1 MDAEDLTAADR
12 AILDALAESALTKKA
27 IVDSTGL
34 HRNTVGNRL
43 DVLAAGNL
51 INCIHE
57 TTALY
62 RLVSDPRMK
71 NTEEAAYI
79 NKSEFESNI
88 RKIIHGLDEIEKA
101 LSQNDL
107 KRARDILDDV
117 RETIQD
123 NK

>member
-12 AILDALAESALTKKA
+12 AILDELAESALTKKA

>member
-12 AILDALAESALTKKA
+12 AILDELAESALTKKA

-43 DVLAAGNL
+43 DVLAAGDV
-51 INCIHE
+51 IKCIHE

-62 RLVSDPRMK
+62 RLVSDPRIK
-71 NTEEAAYI
+71 NTEEVVYI
-79 NKSEFESNI
+79 NESELEPDI
-88 RKIIHGLDEIEKA
+88 GEIIHSLDKIEKA

-107 KRARDILDDV
+107 KRARNILDDV
-117 RETIQD
+117 REMIQD

>member
-12 AILDALAESALTKKA
+12 AILDELAESAMTKKA

>member
-1 MDAEDLTAADR
+1 
-12 AILDALAESALTKKA
+12 
-27 IVDSTGL
+27 
-34 HRNTVGNRL
+34 
-43 DVLAAGNL
+43 
-51 INCIHE
+51 
-57 TTALY
+57 
-62 RLVSDPRMK
+62 MK